1 MSRTLDPAPPAP
13 TRPSRP
19 SPTVYRRRRI
29 VAFGVLAVILGLLVG
44 GGVYTSSAL
53 GAPIPVAEPAVDDPA
68 PVAAEAQAVVQPGFG
83 TWAVGAV
90 GFDGLMAEGGPDT
103 SMPMASIAK
112 VITALVVLE
121 EHPIAEGEAGPDIA
135 YTEAD
140 IDIYWDMVAQNGS
153 VAPVVAGSTLS
164 LKESLE
170 AMMLP
175 SGNNY
180 SISLANW
187 AFGSVDAYLERA
199 NAWLAEHELTRTR
212 VVDTSGLSLDDVSTA
227 AELVRLGEIALENPT
242 LAEIVATQS
251 VLIPELGT
259 IENSNRLLGKHGV
272 DGIKTGTTDDA
283 ANLLFSADVAVGST
297 SVTLVGVVLGGETH
311 ALVREAVAGLIDSIG
326 PGFHEVSAFEA
337 GRPLAAYATPW
348 GDSAEA
354 RTAEGVTVVVWADT
368 PVDVAVDADA
378 LRLIDEGAEVGTATV
393 TAGSQVI
400 DVPLVLDGS
409 LEDPGAWWRL
419 SNPGGLDDGVAAE
432 VPQARP
438 TPSAG

>member
-13 TRPSRP
+13 PRPST
-19 SPTVYRRRRI
+19 PTTAVYRRRRI
-29 VAFGVLAVILGLLVG
+29 VAVGVLALILGLLIG
-44 GGVYTSSAL
+44 GGIYTSSAL
-53 GAPIPVAEPAVDDPA
+53 GAPVPAAAPTIDDPA
-68 PVAAEAQAVVQPGFG
+68 PVVAEAQAVVQPGFG

-90 GFDGLMAEGGPDT
+90 GFDGLMAAGGEDT
-103 SMPMASIAK
+103 PMPMASIAK

-121 EHPIAEGEAGPDIA
+121 EHPIPEGEGGPDIA

-187 AFGSVDAYLERA
+187 AFGSVDAYVERA
-199 NAWLAEHELTRTR
+199 TAWLDEHGLGETR

-227 AELVRLGEIALENPT
+227 ADLVRLGQLALENPT

-251 VLIPELGT
+251 VAIPELGT
-259 IENSNRLLGKHGV
+259 LENSNRLLGTHGV

-283 ANLLFSADVAVGST
+283 ANLLFSADVAVGAT
-297 SVTLVGVVLGGETH
+297 SVTLVGVVLGGDTH
-311 ALVREAVAGLIDSIG
+311 PIVREAVAGLIDSIA
-326 PGFHEVSAFEA
+326 PGFHEVVALEA

-348 GDSAEA
+348 GDTAEA
-354 RTAEGVTVVVWADT
+354 GTAEGATVVVWSDT
-368 PVDVAVDADA
+368 PVDVAVEADA
-378 LRLIDEGAEVGTATV
+378 VRLVGDGEEVGTATV

-400 DVPLVLDGS
+400 EVPLVLDGT

-419 SNPGGLDDGVAAE
+419 SNPGALDEGVVADAP
-432 VPQARP
+432 V
-438 TPSAG
+438 GD